1 MINKH
6 LQSKFSVKNRN
17 SDLFSIKYKLLETN
31 IIDGC
36 TQYKKLNA
44 LFGWIHKYLTV
55 LFVRN
60 FSAKSLCANIIVASV
75 EWLFVHH
82 AQIIS
87 VNFLIWPI
95 IQRLEFVKLAMKQR
109 T

>member
-1 MINKH
+1 MKNKH
-6 LQSKFSVKNRN
+6 LQLKFSVKNRN
-17 SDLFSIKYKLLETN
+17 SDLSSIMYKLLETN

-36 TQYKKLNA
+36 MQYKKLNA
-44 LFGWIHKYLTV
+44 LFGLIHKYLTV

-75 EWLFVHH
+75 EWLSAQH

-87 VNFLIWPI
+87 VDFLIWPTT
-95 IQRLEFVKLAMKQR
+95 QK
-109 T
+109 